1 MKGLACLTAVAVLCC
16 ASASMAADL
25 DLKVTC
31 PGGLIDPEEPVY
43 FVIEGE
49 VSTGDCEG
57 LALFGVDVTVTG
69 PSAIDHDL
77 DIVITAPTG
86 DIATYFVSPG
96 GLTNP
101 VGFGGTPTAAFDS
114 LMQVGGAQ
122 NTIHNVNPPEAPT
135 AWPIAT
141 GVAQGGFITLAEGSI
156 TLPSVDD
163 GTYTITLSDGFG
175 NVLITEHTD
184 PSYWEVAQASIVDA
198 GLSCQFAVGIETPI
212 EILAVAGWVDHGGTE
227 RPVEMFGVDPPVE
240 PRLSGVGKVVV
251 DVDVALDP
259 ATVIAGNVSV
269 VGVNNP
275 GPYTPDTVTLG
286 GADDVVTIE
295 FNTALPDIDCY
306 TFDLTGMESF
316 DGGGFDPPE
325 DSEFQ
330 IVALVADVNRDN
342 QVSTADGSS
351 VKGRLEDPVTDENC
365 QYDVNDDG
373 QISTADRSSVK
384 GRLENAAPTCP

>member
-1 MKGLACLTAVAVLCC
+1 
-16 ASASMAADL
+16 MAADL

-69 PSAIDHDL
+69 PSVIDHDL

-86 DIATYFVSPG
+86 DIADYFVTPA

-101 VGFGGTPTAAFDS
+101 VGFGGTPTAAVDS

-122 NTIHNVNPPEAPT
+122 NTIHNVDPPEAPT

-141 GVAQGGFITLAEGSI
+141 GVAQGGLITLAEGTI
-156 TLPSVDD
+156 TLPPGVLEGD
-163 GTYTITLSDGFG
+163 YTITLSDGFG

-184 PSYWEVAQASIVDA
+184 PSYWEVAQAAIVDA
-198 GLSCQFAVGIETPI
+198 GMSCQFEVKGAVTIPHI
-212 EILAVAGWVDHGGTE
+212 DAVASWVDHGGTE
-227 RPVEMFGVDPPVE
+227 RPIDTLTDPVE
-240 PRLSGVGKVVV
+240 SRLAGVTKVVV
-251 DVDVALDP
+251 GMDVAMDP

-275 GPYTPDTVTLG
+275 GPHVPDSVTLG
-286 GADDVVTIE
+286 GADDVITIE
-295 FNTALPDIDCY
+295 FLTALPDIDCY
-306 TFDLTGMESF
+306 AFDLAGMQSF
-316 DGGGFDPPE
+316 DGGDFEFPE
-325 DSEFQ
+325 EGQFE
-330 IVALVADVNRDN
+330 IIALVADVNGDSA
-342 QVSTADGSS
+342 VSTADNSS
-351 VKGRLEDPVTDENC
+351 VKARLEAPVTDDNC
-365 QYDVNDDG
+365 RYDVNNDG
-373 QISTADRSSVK
+373 FISTADNSSVK
-384 GRLENAAPTCP
+384 ARLDRTAPACP

>member
-1 MKGLACLTAVAVLCC
+1 
-16 ASASMAADL
+16 MAADL

-31 PGGLIDPEEPVY
+31 LTTDPGPNDTVY
-43 FVIEGE
+43 FQIEGE
-49 VSTGDCEG
+49 VSSSGCEG

-69 PSAIDHDL
+69 PTVIDHDL
-77 DIVITAPTG
+77 DITITAPAG
-86 DIATYFVSPG
+86 DMDYFVEPD

-101 VGFGGTPTAAFDS
+101 AGFGGTPTAAVDS

-122 NTIHNVNPPEAPT
+122 NTIHNTDPPSAPT

-141 GVAQGGFITLAEGSI
+141 GVAQGGFITLAEGQIALSGA
-156 TLPSVDD
+156 TD
-163 GTYTITLSDGFG
+163 GIHTITLSDGFG
-175 NVLITEHTD
+175 NVLITEHTT

-198 GLSCQFAVGIETPI
+198 GMSCTFEVSGLETPI
-212 EILAVAGWVDHGGTE
+212 HIDAVAGWVDHGGTE
-227 RPVEMFGVDPPVE
+227 RPVAMLGFDPPVE
-240 PRLSGVGKVVV
+240 PRLAGVTKVVV

-269 VGVNNP
+269 VGVTNP

-295 FNTALPDIDCY
+295 FNTALPNEDCY

-325 DSEFQ
+325 GSEFQ
-330 IVALVADVNRDN
+330 IVALVGDVNRDG
-342 QVSTADGSS
+342 QVSTADASS
-351 VKGRLEDPVTDENC
+351 VKARLEHVVTDDNC
-365 QYDVNDDG
+365 QYDVNNDG
-373 QISTADRSSVK
+373 QVSTADKSSVK
-384 GRLENAAPTCP
+384 ARFEMAAPACP